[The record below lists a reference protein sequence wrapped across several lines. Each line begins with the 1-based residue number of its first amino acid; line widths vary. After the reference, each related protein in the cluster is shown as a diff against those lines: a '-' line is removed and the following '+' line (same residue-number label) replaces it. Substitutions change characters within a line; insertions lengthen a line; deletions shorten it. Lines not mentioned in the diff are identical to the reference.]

1 MSIDFFYLG
10 SQVWPSKCIEDAC
23 QGVNE
28 RIDWMTHRYQF
39 ADSIANRSIIG
50 SVYLAS
56 LLIFFGAQL
65 LFTAFLAA
73 PPLSVF
79 LLVGLGSCLRT
90 IEILA
95 ARRIATGDTL
105 ISRRLAVLSIAWTL
119 ALALLLALLTHQP
132 DTHYFGMLIL
142 PILEAAIYFSLATT
156 LVTVSVASAIS
167 LFWVA
172 YVSHFRLPFNS
183 GE

>member
-50 SVYLAS
+50 SVYLAA

-65 LFTAFLAA
+65 LFTAFLAV
-73 PPLSVF
+73 PPLTVF
-79 LLVGLGSCLRT
+79 LLVGLASCLRI
-90 IEILA
+90 IEIVA
-95 ARRIATGDTL
+95 AKQIATKGSL
-105 ISRRLAVLSIAWTL
+105 IARRLAVL
-119 ALALLLALLTHQP
+119 
-132 DTHYFGMLIL
+132 
-142 PILEAAIYFSLATT
+142 
-156 LVTVSVASAIS
+156 
-167 LFWVA
+167 
-172 YVSHFRLPFNS
+172 
-183 GE
+183 